1 MEHHIEVLEVQPVAL
16 IRASVAFDGI
26 PAFLAAAYDEVS
38 SVVFAQ
44 GAQIVGRPFA
54 RFRTGDHGFEVEA
67 GLPTSGPVV
76 PTGRV
81 EAGELPGGPAL
92 VVLHRGAYD
101 DIARNFR
108 EGHKWIAANRWTS
121 TGAPWEVYLDG
132 PEVAEP
138 RTLVFMPCRPT

>member
-1 MEHHIEVLEVQPVAL
+1 MEHHIEVLEVQEVAV
-16 IRASVAFDGI
+16 IRASVAVDRI
-26 PAFLAAAYDEVS
+26 PAFLSGAFTEVLGVLS
-38 SVVFAQ
+38 AQ
-44 GAQIVGRPFA
+44 GVAIAGPPFS
-54 RFRTGDHGFEVEA
+54 RFSMGDHGFDVEA
-67 GLPTSGPVV
+67 GFPTRAPVV

-101 DIARNFR
+101 DVARDFR
-108 EGHKWIAANRWTS
+108 IGQKWIAANRWTA

-138 RTLVFMPCRPT
+138 RTLVYMPCRPT